1 MKVERTLGEP
11 RVSSFKKCIFK
22 FTKKAVTKGYDQLV
36 KNLRTPFDPKSYFG
50 SEEQKK
56 NNLHFIFMQI
66 LLHAKIRLENWPV
79 LDGRRLHRN

>member
-50 SEEQKK
+50 NEEQKK
-56 NNLHFIFMQI
+56 STFHFYANFASCKDTSRE
-66 LLHAKIRLENWPV
+66 LASS
-79 LDGRRLHRN
+79 RRSTFA